1 MISVLQD
8 SLLPF
13 SDLCQLV
20 QDLARVFPL
29 LKAFALF
36 FFFNAVQLIYNV
48 HAFADLPF
56 KEKK

>member
-29 LKAFALF
+29 LKAFAF

-48 HAFADLPF
+48 RAFADLPF